1 MLDLIEWGKKGKTK
15 THLRFLT
22 AFHYFVL
29 ANYAQTFLRANVN
42 FIEMLQWRCC
52 SRTWRRKQ

>member
-29 ANYAQTFLRANVN
+29 ANYAQTFLGANSLYCN
-42 FIEMLQWRCC
+42 IH
-52 SRTWRRKQ
+52 